1 MDSKTYGIGILTLTA
16 VALLIANLFAPR
28 PAAAIAEVS
37 NGDMQVVTC
46 RYLNGGDAV
55 YLLDHSTSKLAIFT
69 IDNKAG
75 ALAVRYV
82 MDLNEAFRQAA
93 KGGAQPAGKK

>member
-16 VALLIANLFAPR
+16 VALLIANLYAPR
-28 PAAAIAEVS
+28 PAQAIAVAS

-75 ALAVRYV
+75 LVVRRV
-82 MDLNEAFRQAA
+82 MELEDAFRGNA
-93 KGGAQPAGKK
+93 GGRNQGGRR